1 VAQEARLSHS
11 IPDADPLEHG
21 LGAGMQSLPDA
32 LAWEAPQLAEEDA
45 QAPLRAGDRGARAG
59 GAGAHYRDV
68 GG

>member
-1 VAQEARLSHS
+1 
-11 IPDADPLEHG
+11 
-21 LGAGMQSLPDA
+21 MQSLPDA